1 MASVVDNILCHIC
14 VEIRQNKIPS
24 VHTRGGYRQDLLENI
39 LTPLE
44 RSLIVCCSCEGVMRD
59 PQLTEE
65 GYKCSSC
72 LDGRKGKPASV
83 NKTEIEKLRV
93 VCPFRQQ
100 GCDWSGTMGLVVAH
114 VEKCDLCP
122 VSCSLGCGHS
132 SERKYSKRHEKEEC
146 PERNTKCDL
155 CQTNIKVSQS
165 CDHSKTCPNFP
176 LKCSNGCNEDRIPRN
191 NMSLHVSEF
200 CPLTI
205 VPCPYKKYG
214 CVGVKRKDMESHE
227 TEFMAKHFK
236 IMNTRV
242 DALNTHVEV
251 LNTHV
256 NILTSHIDNMYTTIQ
271 SNKGLEW
278 EIKGIRRKFRK
289 KEKLDSDPF
298 YVNNYKFQGLAY
310 FNTEDNNQ
318 FEIYLRLCVGLL
330 DDSLKW
336 PFLGKV
342 TTTLVNLQNSNNSI
356 TKSYLTEGNDVFDRP
371 TEDGYGYGFDF
382 TTEEEVL
389 TKFSRNDFI
398 QIKIEIEYLDKPDE
412 FTKRVNS

>member
-1 MASVVDNILCHIC
+1 MTGVVDNILCHIC

-39 LTPLE
+39 LSPLE
-44 RSLIVCCSCEGVMRD
+44 RPFVVCCSCEGVMRD
-59 PQLTEE
+59 PQFTEE

-72 LDGRKGKPASV
+72 LDGREGKPASV
-83 NKTEIEKLRV
+83 NQTEIEKLRV

-100 GCDWSGTMGLVVAH
+100 GCVWSGTMGLVVAH

-132 SERKYSKRHEKEEC
+132 SERKYSKRHETEEC
-146 PERNTKCDL
+146 PERNTKCEF

-176 LKCSNGCNEDRIPRN
+176 LKCSNGCNEDRIPRED
-191 NMSLHVSEF
+191 MSLHVSEF

-214 CVGVKRKDMESHE
+214 CVDVKRKDMDSHE
-227 TEFMAKHFK
+227 TDFIVKHVRM
-236 IMNTRV
+236 MNTRV
-242 DALNTHVEV
+242 ENFYRA
-251 LNTHV
+251 
-256 NILTSHIDNMYTTIQ
+256 IQ
-271 SNKGLEW
+271 YNKGLEW
-278 EIKGIRRKFRK
+278 EIKGVRDKFRK
-289 KEKLDSDPF
+289 KEKLYSDPF
-298 YVNNYKFQGLAY
+298 YVNNYKFQGIAD
-310 FNTEDNNQ
+310 FNSRDNNQ
-318 FEIYLRLCVGLL
+318 LGIYLRLCVGLL

-342 TTTLVNLQNSNNSI
+342 TITLVNIESSDNSL
-356 TKSYLTEGNDVFDRP
+356 TESYLTEGKHMFKRP
-371 TEDGYGYGFDF
+371 TEDGNGRGFYF
-382 TTEEEVL
+382 TTKEEVS
-389 TKFSRNDFI
+389 TEFSKDDSI

>member
-1 MASVVDNILCHIC
+1 MTSVVDNILCHIC

-39 LTPLE
+39 LSPLE
-44 RSLIVCCSCEGVMRD
+44 RPFVVCCSCEGVIRD

-72 LDGRKGKPASV
+72 LDGREGKPASV

-132 SERKYSKRHEKEEC
+132 SERKYSKRHETEDC
-146 PERNTKCDL
+146 PERNTKCEF

-176 LKCSNGCNEDRIPRN
+176 LKCSNGCNEDRIPRED
-191 NMSLHVSEF
+191 MTLHVSEF
-200 CPLTI
+200 CPLSM

-214 CVGVKRKDMESHE
+214 CVGVKRKDMDTHE
-227 TEFMAKHFK
+227 TEFVVKHVR
-236 IMNTRV
+236 IM
-242 DALNTHVEV
+242 NTHVEV
-251 LNTHV
+251 LKTQV
-256 NILTSHIDNMYTTIQ
+256 DALTENQ
-271 SNKGLEW
+271 FNKGLEW
-278 EIKGIRRKFRK
+278 RIKGVRRKFEE
-289 KEKLDSDPF
+289 KEKLYSDPF
-298 YVNNYKFQGLAY
+298 YVNNYKFQGITY
-310 FNTEDNNQ
+310 FDAEDDNQ
-318 FEIYLRLCVGLL
+318 LGIFVRLCVGLL

-342 TTTLVNLQNSNNSI
+342 TVTLVNLESSVNSI
-356 TKSYLTEGNDVFDRP
+356 TYSFLTEDKDVFDRP

-382 TTEEEVL
+382 TTKEVL
-389 TKFSRNDFI
+389 TKFSKDDSI